1 MDAFYVACERRRNTA
16 LIGKPVA
23 ITQYNRGGFV
33 AISYEAKAQGIRKG
47 DGIGERGQ
55 KELDFFKNRP
65 EAVMTEVR
73 SWCFSVSLR
82 AGYRVTSVLMLLVG
96 QRRVNKVNNEI
107 DTRHRL

>member
-1 MDAFYVACERRRNTA
+1 MACERRRNSA

-33 AISYEAKAQGIRKG
+33 AVSYEAKAQGIRKG

-73 SWCFSVSLR
+73 LWCFSVLLQ
-82 AGYRVTSVLMLLVG
+82 AGYRITMVLFMLLVG
-96 QRRVNKVNNEI
+96 QRRVNKVK
-107 DTRHRL
+107 